1 MPDENDI
8 IYTSYGLD
16 LERIIRFFYQLFGG
30 DDISFEAFSL
40 AALRFWE
47 IFSFISFGI
56 SALLLFGFIYAAV
69 RYDQLKDEE
78 AEALAEEE
86 RTYKHVYGGG
96 TKSSRWQEVEEHISS
111 DDPKDWRLA
120 IIEADIMLEEL
131 LDSLGYVGSSIGEKL
146 KTANVESFK
155 TVQDAWDGHKVR
167 NEIAHRGSD
176 FVLTRRIATEA
187 VAAYRRVFEEF
198 KVI

>member
-8 IYTSYGLD
+8 VYTTYGLD
-16 LERIIRFFYQLFGG
+16 LERIIRFFYELFGG
-30 DDISFEAFSL
+30 SDVSFESFAS
-40 AALRFWE
+40 AAMRFWE
-47 IFSFISFGI
+47 VFSIISFAL

-69 RYDQLKDEE
+69 RYDQLKKEE
-78 AEALAEEE
+78 AEYLAEEE
-86 RTYKHVYGGG
+86 RTYKHVHGSS
-96 TKSSRWQEVEEHISS
+96 TKSSRWQEVEGHISS

-131 LDSLGYVGSSIGEKL
+131 LDSLGYVGVSIGDKL

-155 TVQDAWDGHKVR
+155 TVQDAWDAHKVR

-187 VAAYRRVFEEF
+187 IAAFRRVFEEF